1 MIEEEDTRDT
11 CPVCKSDT
19 YLNPSLKL
27 LVSPCY
33 HRVCDSCVE
42 RLFSHGTAPC
52 PVCSTTLRRGNFVL
66 PTYEDAFVEKE
77 CRIRKRIAAVFNK
90 REDDFQ
96 TLKDYNDYLEE
107 VEMIIFNLVN
117 DVDVQKTNSMLEAYR
132 EQNLEQ
138 IVRRKLVQEQE
149 DAEIKRLQEEEEQ
162 RRSDYDSQL
171 LAEIEADDEIR
182 RTKENQFIEELAK
195 SSLVPIGMRRSVNKE
210 TKRKAQ
216 EAALQEMP
224 SLRGLKISK
233 ISAVEASFDPFETV
247 PELALPIRIQSGGEW
262 QDWWFGSKVPDA
274 KVLAAGGMLKDLVV
288 NNLSYALCSYL

>member
-1 MIEEEDTRDT
+1 M
-11 CPVCKSDT
+11 
-19 YLNPSLKL
+19 
-27 LVSPCY
+27 
-33 HRVCDSCVE
+33 
-42 RLFSHGTAPC
+42 
-52 PVCSTTLRRGNFVL
+52 
-66 PTYEDAFVEKE
+66 PTFEDAFVEKE

-90 REDDFQ
+90 REEDFQ

-138 IVRRKLVQEQE
+138 IVRRRAVQEQE
-149 DAEIKRLQEEEEQ
+149 DAEMKKLQEEEEQ

-171 LAEIEADDEIR
+171 LAEMEAENEMR
-182 RTKENQFIEELAK
+182 RAEENQFIEELAK
-195 SSLVPIGMRRSVNKE
+195 SSFVPTGMRRSVNKE

-233 ISAVEASFDPFETV
+233 LSVVEAPFDPFETV
-247 PELALPIRIQSGGEW
+247 PELVLPIRIKSDDEW

-274 KVLAAGGMLKDLVV
+274 KVLAAGGMLKDLIV
-288 NNLSYALCSYL
+288 NNMSYALCSYM